1 MTRGRMKS
9 LGVDPDGGRF
19 AAKTIPY
26 NPEAL
31 KALVAGGK
39 LV

>member
-1 MTRGRMKS
+1 MTRGKLKS

-19 AAKTIPY
+19 AATTIPY
-26 NPEAL
+26 NPDTL